1 MAKIKPWHWIAGSFA
16 LIVLLGLSKNL
27 FEPIAPATAD
37 PPAEQPRVS
46 ARFSQVRTIAP
57 DTYAVV
63 FSSEASRDDV
73 EVEARKRCSGKQ
85 WCKVLG
91 WTDPDYVA
99 TAMPMTD
106 REVSRQVF
114 ALTINRASG
123 LDEAVWSSQST
134 GTEG

>member
-1 MAKIKPWHWIAGSFA
+1 MTKIKPWQWIAGGFA
-16 LIVLLGLSKNL
+16 IIVLLGLSKNL
-27 FEPIAPATAD
+27 FDPSAPSTSAS
-37 PPAEQPRVS
+37 PAEQPKTS
-46 ARFSQVRTIAP
+46 ARFSEVRTIAP

-63 FSSEASRDDV
+63 FSPQASRDDV
-73 EVEARKRCSGKQ
+73 EAEARKRCDGKQ

-91 WTDPDYVA
+91 WTDAGYVA
-99 TAMPMTD
+99 TALPMTD

-123 LDEAVWSSQST
+123 LDEAIWPTGNT